1 MFSKFF
7 GKSDPSAN
15 ASKKDAVDSRG
26 LEVTEDD
33 PDTAWSRWDEAL
45 AEQDSKFSGLGDP
58 NAPLP
63 AVPGIVAMGDEPTQ
77 PMGLDEFTPEQRKNR
92 ALQIVEMHHRRI
104 ANTISTLWGYK
115 ECSLYINKLILE
127 GEDRQGHAR
136 AGFNK
141 DAVDAMLTLTNLHDE
156 LFGNFDPHAG
166 TGFGDFTVR
175 TGWDGLR

>member
-1 MFSKFF
+1 MFSRLFSKNN
-7 GKSDPSAN
+7 PSA
-15 ASKKDAVDSRG
+15 SLFKKEAVDSRG

-45 AEQDSKFSGLGDP
+45 AEQDSKLLGLVSS
-58 NAPLP
+58 APLP
-63 AVPGIVAMGDEPTQ
+63 VVPGIVAMGDEPTQ
-77 PMGLDEFTPEQRKNR
+77 PMGLDELTPEQRKNR
-92 ALQIVEMHHRRI
+92 ALQVVEMHHRRI

-141 DAVDAMLTLTNLHDE
+141 DAVDAMLVLTNLHDE
-156 LFGNFDPHAG
+156 LFGHFDPHEG

>member
-1 MFSKFF
+1 MFSRLFSKNN
-7 GKSDPSAN
+7 PSA
-15 ASKKDAVDSRG
+15 SLFKKEAVDSRG

-45 AEQDSKFSGLGDP
+45 AEQDSKLLGLVP
-58 NAPLP
+58 SAPLP
-63 AVPGIVAMGDEPTQ
+63 VVPGIVAMGDEPTQ
-77 PMGLDEFTPEQRKNR
+77 PMGLDELTPEQRKNR
-92 ALQIVEMHHRRI
+92 ALQVVEMHHRRI

-141 DAVDAMLTLTNLHDE
+141 DAVDAMLVLTNLHDE
-156 LFGNFDPHAG
+156 LFGHFDPHEG